1 MLRGKTKWLLGLI
14 LLIVIVAAGYAFYLY
29 QQGGTEHYR
38 PPEKKAESPREQVL
52 GDMKALS
59 QTVEAYYAKNLRYPE
74 RLEQLKPDFL
84 GELPAEPGTKKAF
97 VYESDTQERYRI
109 AVSDPSRYGLTELF
123 LENGE
128 VVQK

>member
-1 MLRGKTKWLLGLI
+1 MFRGKIKFVLGLI
-14 LLIVIVAAGYAFYLY
+14 LLAVIAAAGYAFYLY
-29 QQGGTEHYR
+29 QQGGTEHYK
-38 PPEKKAESPREQVL
+38 PPEKKAESPLEQAL

-59 QTVEAYYAKNLRYPE
+59 QAVEAYYAKNLQYPD
-74 RLEQLKPDFL
+74 RLEQLKPDFIS
-84 GELPAEPGTKKAF
+84 EIPVEPGAKKGF

-128 VVQK
+128 IVQK